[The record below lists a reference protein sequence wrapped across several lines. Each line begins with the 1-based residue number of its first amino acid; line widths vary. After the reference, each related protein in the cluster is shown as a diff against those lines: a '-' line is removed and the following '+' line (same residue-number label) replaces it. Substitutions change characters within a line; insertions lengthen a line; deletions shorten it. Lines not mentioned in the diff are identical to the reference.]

1 MKLCSPVCSG
11 YILYSYTSSP
21 QDLCVTYRELNN
33 LLEGSALLMVRGI
46 MNEGDLHNSL
56 ASLAVKVYGCH
67 KYSSGFLGRNPC
79 ANNGRR
85 AAAAELGG
93 SEQPEQRGPRCPA
106 LGTPGTQEGTGRAGG
121 RPCRG
126 WLGQRQKV
134 QQVNNNG
141 QEERE
146 GLTGLVHLPEEP

>member
-1 MKLCSPVCSG
+1 
-11 YILYSYTSSP
+11 
-21 QDLCVTYRELNN
+21 
-33 LLEGSALLMVRGI
+33 

-85 AAAAELGG
+85 AAAAEPGG
-93 SEQPEQRGPRCPA
+93 SEQLEQQGPRCPA
-106 LGTPGTQEGTGRAGG
+106 LGTPGTQEGPG
-121 RPCRG
+121 RG

-146 GLTGLVHLPEEP
+146 GLTGLVHLREEPWKAFADKCVSQYHCPLGKYCWGCVGFTFVVFTQCA